1 MNLRVTRGAPT
12 EGGHA
17 TAGFAIMLLLMSIVV
32 FSSTAGCSSSPG
44 GALELIPD
52 DVTRVVV
59 WDVETIL
66 DGDVPSREADR
77 FEDAWEDDLEE
88 LGMFLNDIGTIVLAS
103 GNDGTVWILDG
114 DFDFAQVR
122 DDLDDQDY
130 EDGEYR
136 GYELWTYGHGFV
148 DSAAFIEQD
157 GYVLLG
163 GEDAVKQDG
172 YVLLGGEDAVKNVLK
187 SHIRGSGFL
196 FDDDDTD
203 IGRALQKVGNGWFVM
218 AEEGCDVPLDI
229 RGCEA
234 DAAAVTRGKE
244 SWSVNITLAFLF
256 RNERIA
262 ESESR
267 DIEDFLAD
275 ELDGE
280 VATAGRFVVITA
292 SADENELDI
301 TSYLWR

>member
-1 MNLRVTRGAPT
+1 MNLKVIRGTPT
-12 EGGHA
+12 ESGHV
-17 TAGFAIMLLLMSIVV
+17 TAGFAITLLLMSLVV
-32 FSSTAGCSSSPG
+32 FSSAVGCNSSRG

-88 LGMFLNDIGTIVLAS
+88 FGMFLDDIGTMVQAS
-103 GNDGTVWILDG
+103 GDDGTVWILDG
-114 DFDFAQVR
+114 DFDFTQIR

-136 GYELWTYGHGFV
+136 GYELWTYGYGFV
-148 DSAAFIEQD
+148 DSAAFLEKE
-157 GYVLLG
+157 GYVLMG
-163 GEDAVKQDG
+163 GE
-172 YVLLGGEDAVKNVLK
+172 EAVKNVLK
-187 SHIRGSGFL
+187 SHSRGSGFL
-196 FDDDDTD
+196 LDDDDTD
-203 IGRALQKVGNGWFVM
+203 LGRALQKVGDGWFVV
-218 AEEGCDVPLDI
+218 AEENCDVPLDI

-234 DAAAVTRGKE
+234 GGAAVTRGEE
-244 SWSVNITLAFLF
+244 SWSVNITSAFLF
-256 RNERIA
+256 RNERTA

-267 DIEDFLAD
+267 DLED

-280 VATAGRFVVITA
+280 VAVDGRFVVITA
-292 SADENELDI
+292 TADEDELDL